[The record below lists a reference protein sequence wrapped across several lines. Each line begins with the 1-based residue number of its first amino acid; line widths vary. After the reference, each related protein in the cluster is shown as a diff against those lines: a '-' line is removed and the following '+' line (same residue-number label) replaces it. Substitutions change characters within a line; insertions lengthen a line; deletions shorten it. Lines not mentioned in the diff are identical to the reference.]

1 MTTRKREAV
10 VRGCVACSIH
20 HHHAYFWAVED
31 DAGGW
36 STVYCC
42 CGPAVDPKTTA
53 AEYAEYAAYAEEL
66 RGLGWSQP
74 AEPGQQPE
82 GSG

>member
-1 MTTRKREAV
+1 MTTWGRVAV
-10 VRGCVACSIH
+10 VRGCVECLND
-20 HHHAYFWAVED
+20 HHHACSRAVKD

-42 CGPAVDPKTTA
+42 GLAVDPKTTA
-53 AEYAEYAAYAEEL
+53 AEYAEYAEEL

-74 AEPGQQPE
+74 TEPSPQPE
-82 GSG
+82 GNG